1 MMKYRNTWAEINLDA
16 IGYNIQQLKKLLPDE
31 RKIMA
36 VVKADGYG
44 HGSVEVARTALN
56 AGVDYLM
63 VAIFEEAVYLRK
75 NNIDA
80 PILVV
85 GRVSPSFAKVAA
97 ELNIT
102 LAVFQKEW
110 VEAVQD
116 EQFEKPLSIHLEFE
130 TGMNRTGICSASE
143 LKAIVEEVDKHD
155 SIQITGAFTHFA
167 TADDL
172 NCAHFEQQRNRYEE
186 MLSTL
191 SSIYPHEIMTHIGNS
206 AAGIQYPQHMLQYTR
221 FGVSMYG
228 LYPSDKIRQLKSVDL
243 RQAFSLYSELIQV
256 KKVKKGEFIGYGATY
271 TSKVDEWIGTIP
283 IGYGDGWRRALQG
296 FHVLINGKKMPIVG
310 RICMDVMM
318 VKLDKEYEVG
328 QKVTLIGED
337 NGTTIEM
344 DDVANYLQTINYEI
358 PCMFT
363 SRIPRIYKDES
374 GI

>member
-116 EQFEKPLSIHLEFE
+116 EQFEKPLSIH
-130 TGMNRTGICSASE
+130 
-143 LKAIVEEVDKHD
+143 
-155 SIQITGAFTHFA
+155 
-167 TADDL
+167 
-172 NCAHFEQQRNRYEE
+172 
-186 MLSTL
+186 
-191 SSIYPHEIMTHIGNS
+191 
-206 AAGIQYPQHMLQYTR
+206 
-221 FGVSMYG
+221 
-228 LYPSDKIRQLKSVDL
+228 
-243 RQAFSLYSELIQV
+243 
-256 KKVKKGEFIGYGATY
+256 
-271 TSKVDEWIGTIP
+271 
-283 IGYGDGWRRALQG
+283 
-296 FHVLINGKKMPIVG
+296 
-310 RICMDVMM
+310 
-318 VKLDKEYEVG
+318 
-328 QKVTLIGED
+328 
-337 NGTTIEM
+337 
-344 DDVANYLQTINYEI
+344 
-358 PCMFT
+358 
-363 SRIPRIYKDES
+363 
-374 GI
+374 